1 MNAGIDVG
9 VVILITVIALLV
21 FTTIIVIFSR
31 YRKCPS
37 DKILVVYG
45 KIGTNKDGTARSAKC
60 IHGGAAFIVPII
72 QSYAYLDL
80 TPLSI
85 QVDLKNA
92 LSKQNIRI
100 DVPSRFTVGIS
111 VENGVMQNAAERL
124 LGLKLSEIQEL
135 AKDIIFGQLRLVIA
149 TMDIEEINTDR
160 DKFLTAVSNNVET
173 ELKKIG
179 LRLINVNVTDISDES
194 GYISA
199 LGKEAAAKAI
209 NDAKISVAEANRSGD
224 IGEANARR
232 EQRVSVSL
240 ADSEAIQGENQ
251 AKAQI
256 AESNATLN
264 EKQAESLRRSTAAQK
279 IQSARALQEAYA
291 AEQEAEKARSAR
303 DEATLEADVIVKA
316 EIEKRQ
322 KELQAEAEAEQI
334 RRRAKGEADA
344 IFAKMD
350 AQARGTQEI
359 LMKQAIGFQKI
370 VEAAGGNAEDA
381 MRLMIADK
389 LEELVKTQV
398 EAVKNLKIDKVTVW
412 DRMNGKD
419 GTPATAN
426 FLSGMMKSIPPM
438 NEMFDMAGMELPAF
452 LGKKKEEG
460 EKASVMEEV
469 DKSIAASTAGKA

>member
-1 MNAGIDVG
+1 M
-9 VVILITVIALLV
+9 
-21 FTTIIVIFSR
+21 
-31 YRKCPS
+31 
-37 DKILVVYG
+37 
-45 KIGTNKDGTARSAKC
+45 
-60 IHGGAAFIVPII
+60 
-72 QSYAYLDL
+72 
-80 TPLSI
+80 
-85 QVDLKNA
+85 
-92 LSKQNIRI
+92 
-100 DVPSRFTVGIS
+100 
-111 VENGVMQNAAERL
+111 
-124 LGLKLSEIQEL
+124 
-135 AKDIIFGQLRLVIA
+135 
-149 TMDIEEINTDR
+149 
-160 DKFLTAVSNNVET
+160 
-173 ELKKIG
+173 
-179 LRLINVNVTDISDES
+179 
-194 GYISA
+194 
-199 LGKEAAAKAI
+199 
-209 NDAKISVAEANRSGD
+209 
-224 IGEANARR
+224 
-232 EQRVSVSL
+232 
-240 ADSEAIQGENQ
+240 
-251 AKAQI
+251 
-256 AESNATLN
+256 
-264 EKQAESLRRSTAAQK
+264 
-279 IQSARALQEAYA
+279 
-291 AEQEAEKARSAR
+291 
-303 DEATLEADVIVKA
+303 KA

-412 DRMNGKD
+412 DSMNGKD